1 MELKAY
7 QQKTLTRLRDYLHA
21 LRGTLA
27 SREQARALNIPYEWD
42 VDAWRQVSQVHYQ
55 PRKNGMGEAVPT
67 VCFKVPT
74 GGGKTLL
81 AAKAIDA
88 ICNLYRGANT
98 GLVLWIVPTT
108 QIYRQTLA
116 ALRDKAHP
124 YRISLDQ
131 TSGDRTLIVEKD
143 TRFSPA
149 DMRESLVV
157 LLLMLPSANRQ
168 NKETLR
174 LFKDSGGF
182 NRFFPPE
189 DHWAEHGALLQQIPN
204 LDSYATAGGMFGA
217 VVKTSLGNT
226 LRRLNPLIVLDEG
239 HKAYSQ
245 TAQATLLSF
254 NPSFILELSATP
266 PKGSNLL
273 VEISGQDVH
282 REGMIKLPLHL
293 HTQASADWR
302 DTLRAS
308 HLYRAELER
317 TAQQYEAETGVYI
330 RPICLIQVER
340 TGEKQRGKGYTHAED
355 ARAFLIR
362 ECGILP
368 DEVAVKSSE
377 RDEIERIDLLDRDC
391 QIRYIITRQALQE
404 GWDCPFAYILT
415 VLTNPEG
422 KIGITQLVGRVLRQ
436 PYARKTGRAALDES
450 YVYCHRAKA
459 GNLLGEIRAELQSE
473 GLGDLAGQIVT
484 ARSPAA
490 TVALVDVPVRQQL
503 RQRIG
508 KVYLPCF
515 VLPDGQGGF
524 REIEYEIDILSHIN
538 WSQVRL
544 DHFATLSPN
553 PTSAGNTH
561 TVIGLDETLTALQ
574 ATEAAPTR
582 IDPVFMTRQLLDIV
596 PNPWV
601 AYDYVQEVLQRLRA
615 NSWGDEQIGCDLG
628 FVIGELKKI
637 IIDER
642 RRLAKEVFLD
652 LVKRNE
658 LRFYLI
664 AGSPDTLLPDRM
676 CIPHEGV
683 RINQDSCNGRE
694 KDIALY
700 LDQQYWVLTWYR
712 SAVPGGYRIQG
723 WQEQRVYS
731 DFVVLGHDVPD
742 GLNLPKLSTV
752 YVLETKGIHL
762 KNNDD
767 TTYKQELFKLCY
779 EQSQPR
785 PWDDITQSFSDH
797 RLQFQ
802 ALFENEWR
810 NVINAMFSA

>member
-7 QQKTLTRLRDYLHA
+7 QQKTLTRLRDYLQA
-21 LRGTLA
+21 LRGA
-27 SREQARALNIPYEWD
+27 QAKGEQVRAFDIPYDWEI
-42 VDAWRQVSQVHYQ
+42 DAWRRVSPAHYQ
-55 PRKNGMGEAVPT
+55 PRKNGMGEAVPA
-67 VCFKVPT
+67 VCVKVPT

-88 ICNLYRGANT
+88 ICHLYRGTNT

-116 ALRDKAHP
+116 ALRDKVHP

-149 DMRESLVV
+149 DVRESLVV

-182 NRFFPPE
+182 DRFFPPE
-189 DHWAEHGALLQQIPN
+189 DRWEEHAALLRRIPN
-204 LDSYATAGGMFGA
+204 LDSYAAGGMFGP

-245 TAQATLLSF
+245 TAQETLLSF

-266 PKGSNLL
+266 PKGGNLL
-273 VEISGQDVH
+273 VEISGQDLH
-282 REGMIKLPLHL
+282 REGMIKLPLHV

-302 DTLRAS
+302 DTLRS
-308 HLYRAELER
+308 GYLHRAKLER
-317 TAQQYEAETGVYI
+317 IAQEYEAETGVYI

-340 TGEKQRGKGYTHAED
+340 TGEKQRDKGYTHAED

-362 ECGILP
+362 ECGVLP

-377 RDEIERIDLLDRDC
+377 RDEIERIDLLSRHC
-391 QIRYIITRQALQE
+391 RIRYIITRQALQE

-422 KIGITQLVGRVLRQ
+422 KTGVTQLVGRVLRQ

-450 YVYCHRAKA
+450 YVYCYRAKA
-459 GNLLGEIRAELQSE
+459 GNLLREIRAELQSE
-473 GLGDLAGQIVT
+473 GLGDLAGQIVSDRGLT
-484 ARSPAA
+484 AAVSP
-490 TVALVDVPVRQQL
+490 TDMPVHEQFRQYT
-503 RQRIG
+503 R

-515 VLPDGQGGF
+515 VVPDGQGGF
-524 REIEYEIDILSHIN
+524 REIEYEIDILSRVN
-538 WSQVRL
+538 WSRVRL
-544 DHFATLSPN
+544 DHFATLPPN
-553 PTSAGNTH
+553 PTNTGNTH
-561 TVIGLDETLTALQ
+561 TVISLDETLPALQ
-574 ATEAAPTR
+574 ATDAMPMR
-582 IDPVFMTRQLLDIV
+582 IDPVFMTRQLLDVV
-596 PNPWV
+596 PNPWI
-601 AYDYVQEVLQRLRA
+601 AYDYVQDVLQRLRG
-615 NSWGDEQIGCDLG
+615 NSWTDEQIGYDLG
-628 FVIGELKKI
+628 FVIEELKNV

-642 RRLAKEVFLD
+642 RRLAKEVFFD

-664 AGSPDTLLPDRM
+664 AGSPGTILPDRLNVPRGSVQ
-676 CIPHEGV
+676 ID
-683 RINQDSCNGRE
+683 RDACNRLG
-694 KDIALY
+694 KDVALY
-700 LDQQYWVLTWYR
+700 LDQQYWVLAWYR

-723 WQEQRVYS
+723 RREQRVYS
-731 DFVVLGHDVPD
+731 DFVVLGHDAPD

-762 KNNDD
+762 KNNSD
-767 TTYKQELFKLCY
+767 TTYKQELFKLCH

-785 PWDDITQSFSDH
+785 PWDEIARSFSDH

-802 ALFENEWR
+802 VLFEKEWR
-810 NVINAMFSA
+810 NVINALFSA